1 MNEVPRF
8 SHEKKDVKDEF
19 SKPEVFHTKKTQT
32 KDGSRLSCPNNQAEA
47 RVARKKISSEETQLI
62 QVVIW
67 CKQNKARGYSAIKSG
82 FFPFIK
88 NRRTIDKRLDGK
100 IITDQEKKYC
110 SILLPD
116 EEATLVQYII
126 NKNRC
131 YEGINRADLNELIIK
146 ILAFHDHMNKTKK
159 GGRNYRALSRNAK
172 RAVKNKKYVS
182 TEIHIKSISHS

>member
-8 SHEKKDVKDEF
+8 SYEKKDVKDEF

-47 RVARKKISSEETQLI
+47 RVARKKISSKETQLI

-88 NRRTIDKRLDGK
+88 NRRTIAKRLDGK
-100 IITDQEKKYC
+100 IITIVASCYQMKKPPLC
-110 SILLPD
+110 S
-116 EEATLVQYII
+116 
-126 NKNRC
+126 
-131 YEGINRADLNELIIK
+131 
-146 ILAFHDHMNKTKK
+146 M
-159 GGRNYRALSRNAK
+159 S
-172 RAVKNKKYVS
+172 
-182 TEIHIKSISHS
+182 

>member
-1 MNEVPRF
+1 MN
-8 SHEKKDVKDEF
+8 SANQ
-19 SKPEVFHTKKTQT
+19 PEVFHTKKTQT

-47 RVARKKISSEETQLI
+47 RVARKKISSKESQLI

-67 CKQNKARGYSAIKSG
+67 CKQNKARGYSVIKSG

-88 NRRTIDKRLDGK
+88 NRRTTDKRLDGK
-100 IITDQEKKYC
+100 IITGQEKNYC

-126 NKNRC
+126 SKNRC
-131 YEGINRADLNELIIK
+131 YQGINRADLNELIIK
-146 ILAFHDHMNKTKK
+146 ILAVHDHMNKTKK

-172 RAVKNKKYVS
+172 RALKNKMYVS